1 MEQFDG
7 SDLVTITITGLP
19 REVKEAVVAEAKA
32 NHRSMAAQ
40 FRLILCN
47 HIAREAA

>member
-1 MEQFDG
+1 MERNHG
-7 SDLVTITITGLP
+7 SDLVTVTITGLP
-19 REVKEAVVAEAKA
+19 REVKEAVAEEAKA

-47 HIAREAA
+47 HTDRAAA